1 MKNSSTILNVIFVL
15 ALSGL
20 VLCSRCDARI
30 HALNKRIGM
39 NSSGSGSGSARTNSS
54 LPVVLDIMDSIH
66 LYPVSIGHLARYCST
81 NVSAPAIS
89 PRLNPH
95 TTSTE
100 TLVANARIT
109 FLLFL
114 SSFFKM
120 ISVNSSGFLPASPEV
135 RTRYETASLLPASIS
150 LMAFLT
156 SFVYVAGI
164 RNCMF
169 LDLSVPIT
177 LVEKNSLSTVNI
189 PIRVPFF
196 VHLSMN
202 FEPVS

>member
-114 SSFFKM
+114 SSLEWNRSDSNRLCGIFRFHH
-120 ISVNSSGFLPASPEV
+120 VNDGNINRAEWH
-135 RTRYETASLLPASIS
+135 R
-150 LMAFLT
+150 
-156 SFVYVAGI
+156 
-164 RNCMF
+164 
-169 LDLSVPIT
+169 LS
-177 LVEKNSLSTVNI
+177 E
-189 PIRVPFF
+189 RF
-196 VHLSMN
+196 
-202 FEPVS
+202 